1 MKVIIVP
8 SLAEPVGNVWKN
20 LQAKYTKKGNFYISS
35 PLSSTPLPVYEWVIA
50 NCKFFKNWHKVK
62 FVLMDEMLEDN
73 RSPFKY
79 VPLDDPASYEGFA
92 RKNLLEPLAKKV
104 AVSQGVIKPELS
116 KIKKFETPIDLL
128 ILAIGVKGSYANV
141 MPGTA
146 VQTGWHIAHLIAEF
160 RQIHTQQGSKSYEG
174 ANFREFG
181 MSLGPQQGLIAENI
195 VVIISGEK
203 KRELAKKF
211 LAQKNFN
218 PNFPLSIIY
227 HPLAREKTTVFLTE
241 DVGVK

>member
-104 AVSQGVIKPELS
+104 AVFYSLFHLKIHLGAYYARLLMEEKYGNRKGFPVFRILS
-116 KIKKFETPIDLL
+116 STTPF
-128 ILAIGVKGSYANV
+128 
-141 MPGTA
+141 T
-146 VQTGWHIAHLIAEF
+146 
-160 RQIHTQQGSKSYEG
+160 
-174 ANFREFG
+174 
-181 MSLGPQQGLIAENI
+181 
-195 VVIISGEK
+195 
-203 KRELAKKF
+203 
-211 LAQKNFN
+211 
-218 PNFPLSIIY
+218 
-227 HPLAREKTTVFLTE
+227 
-241 DVGVK
+241 